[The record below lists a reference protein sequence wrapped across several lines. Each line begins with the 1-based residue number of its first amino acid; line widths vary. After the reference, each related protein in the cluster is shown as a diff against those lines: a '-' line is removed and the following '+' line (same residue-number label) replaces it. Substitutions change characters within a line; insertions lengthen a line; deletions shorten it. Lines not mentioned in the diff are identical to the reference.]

1 MKKEIALQHS
11 RWVSQ
16 SAIAS
21 FIATA
26 VDGIV
31 FSLLLQI
38 QIFHTSISVM
48 AFFGAFA
55 GGITHFFLAKYW
67 VFRIH
72 HQRLSKEIILYATVS
87 FGCFVLQSLGVGWFH
102 NIGISA
108 SASWLITKAFVFLV
122 WSYPLQRLLVFPKEK
137 NITSEIMK

>member
-31 FSLLLQI
+31 FSALF
-38 QIFHTSISVM
+38 QIFHTSVSSM

-55 GGITHFFLAKYW
+55 GGITHFFLVKFW

-72 HQRLSKEIILYATVS
+72 HQRLSKEIILYSSVS
-87 FGCFVLQSLGVGWFH
+87 FVCFVLQSFGVGWFH
-102 NIGISA
+102 TIGISA
-108 SASWLITKAFVFLV
+108 SISWLITKVLVFMM

-137 NITSEIMK
+137 TVATHPNIS